1 MLELYLGLVPGEA
14 AIDRLIDDAVADP
27 AIALPS
33 VDKTD
38 LIVSDPLTGAIV
50 GVVPP
55 DHWPDHQSAAPQRDI
70 DPGDGTGLWRR
81 LRIQWSRALGPVGV
95 SHV

>member
-14 AIDRLIDDAVADP
+14 AIDRLVDGAVADP
-27 AIALPS
+27 ALASPS
-33 VDKTD
+33 GERTD
-38 LIVSDPLTGAIV
+38 LIVGDPLTGAVV

-55 DHWPDHQSAAPQRDI
+55 DHRNVAAQRDI

-81 LRIQWSRALGPVGV
+81 LRIRWTRALGPAGV